1 MNKPAPKEPSMD
13 EILSSI
19 RQIIADDD
27 AAGAPRRPS
36 MQAAAAPMEAAPAR
50 SAAGSLDRDL
60 SDMLDDIEPLALSP
74 AQIVSDDDDVGGF
87 SFDSILADTEPA
99 AAAEEEDDPMAA
111 AMAAVPNLVDP
122 EDIAFA
128 PEPVE
133 DDLPSFDPPPQRAPM
148 AAPKPQPAAAAPA
161 RAPVMPEPE
170 PEPEPAFDP
179 EPEPEPEFS
188 PVAAMEEPS
197 FDPEPEMAAP
207 PPRPQPTVAQ
217 AAPMPDARLSSD
229 MADQLLEPATQ
240 AAVRSSIT
248 KLNGL
253 GLGNAGATIESLMRD
268 MLRPMLKEWL
278 DENLPSVV
286 ERMVEKEIARI
297 SRGD

>member
-27 AAGAPRRPS
+27 AAGVPRRPTI
-36 MQAAAAPMEAAPAR
+36 QAAPPPMQAAPAR
-50 SAAGSLDRDL
+50 QADSLDRDL
-60 SDMLDDIEPLALSP
+60 SDMLDDIEPLALSS
-74 AQIVSDDDDVGGF
+74 AQIVDSSDDDVGGF
-87 SFDSILADTEPA
+87 SFDSILADTES
-99 AAAEEEDDPMAA
+99 AEDEAPMASA
-111 AMAAVPNLVDP
+111 GAPQLVDP
-122 EDIAFA
+122 EDIGFSIEEA
-128 PEPVE
+128 
-133 DDLPSFDPPPQRAPM
+133 DDGLPSFDPPPMRKIEPTPAPPQPEARRAP
-148 AAPKPQPAAAAPA
+148 PPQPQPELA
-161 RAPVMPEPE
+161 RPE
-170 PEPEPAFDP
+170 
-179 EPEPEPEFS
+179 
-188 PVAAMEEPS
+188 
-197 FDPEPEMAAP
+197 
-207 PPRPQPTVAQ
+207 PRPQPTIAQ
-217 AAPMPDARLSSD
+217 AAPMPDPTLSSD

-253 GLGNAGATIESLMRD
+253 GLGNAGATLESLMRD

-297 SRGD
+297 SRGV

>member
-27 AAGAPRRPS
+27 AAGVPRRPTI
-36 MQAAAAPMEAAPAR
+36 QAAPPPMQAAPAR
-50 SAAGSLDRDL
+50 QADSLDRDL
-60 SDMLDDIEPLALSP
+60 SDMLDDIEPLALSS
-74 AQIVSDDDDVGGF
+74 AQIVDSSDDDVGGF
-87 SFDSILADTEPA
+87 SFDSILADTES
-99 AAAEEEDDPMAA
+99 AEDEAPMASA
-111 AMAAVPNLVDP
+111 GAPQLVDP
-122 EDIAFA
+122 EDIGFSIEEA
-128 PEPVE
+128 
-133 DDLPSFDPPPQRAPM
+133 DDGLPSFDPPPMRKIEPTPAPPQPEARRAP
-148 AAPKPQPAAAAPA
+148 PPQPQPQPELA
-161 RAPVMPEPE
+161 RPE
-170 PEPEPAFDP
+170 
-179 EPEPEPEFS
+179 
-188 PVAAMEEPS
+188 
-197 FDPEPEMAAP
+197 
-207 PPRPQPTVAQ
+207 PRPQPTIAQ
-217 AAPMPDARLSSD
+217 AAPMPDPTLSSD

-253 GLGNAGATIESLMRD
+253 GLGNAGATLESLMRD

-297 SRGD
+297 SRGE